1 MIDASHP
8 AASFLQRHLDGIAAM
23 LPHAVEAGV
32 VILAGTDEQ
41 PHGSIAE
48 ETDLLHQFG
57 LTTDQ
62 ANDAASDNA
71 RAFLTKR

>member
-1 MIDASHP
+1 M
-8 AASFLQRHLDGIAAM
+8 F
-23 LPHAVEAGV
+23 PHSIEAGV
-32 VILAGTDEQ
+32 VILAGTDER

-48 ETDLLHQFG
+48 EIDPLHQFD

-62 ANDAASDNA
+62 ARGAASDNA